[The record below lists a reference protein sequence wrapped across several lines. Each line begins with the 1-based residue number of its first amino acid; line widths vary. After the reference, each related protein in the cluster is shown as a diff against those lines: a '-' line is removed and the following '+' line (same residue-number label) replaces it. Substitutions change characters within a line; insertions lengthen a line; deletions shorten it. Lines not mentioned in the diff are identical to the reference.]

1 MKNMFISLVA
11 CLGFSFSVIAS
22 DFTLHQ
28 ESFNSSD
35 FGNIQNYMDEQNPD
49 NVSHI
54 LVHSSD
60 RSGLYQG
67 RFGGRGGSNK

>member
-1 MKNMFISLVA
+1 MKKMIISLVA

-49 NVSHI
+49 NVSNI
-54 LVHSSD
+54 LCLIAMIIQV
-60 RSGLYQG
+60 
-67 RFGGRGGSNK
+67 FGYTK